1 MKWFPANVAGALI
14 AAFSLTILPGCKR
27 PDETVKS
34 DLGEAGYRM
43 TADDWF
49 RASRG
54 NDVEA
59 LKKFT
64 AADFPPE
71 TKNAAGD
78 SALHEAAAGGA
89 EEAANY
95 LLNRGLAVDLVGAS
109 GRTPLMAAVVADQ
122 TQMVRWLLRQ
132 GADPLLK
139 DAEGFKPLMLA
150 VREGSAG
157 SVAELAAYDRGE
169 LDAALLLAALVGR
182 ADVIDALTNFGASI
196 YARMEDGRTPL
207 MIAAENGHAEATQ
220 ILLEIGSS
228 RFTTDAV
235 GRTAAD
241 IATAA
246 GHLEIAAQIS
256 RDPLPEELA
265 LETPEELAGEM
276 DAYVDT
282 ALLLSHK
289 VTPNVVSEPRDPSG
303 PIQGAILSA
312 KVVSVVDTPPGRPP
326 VEGEAF
332 AMPPLVMRHYREK
345 EIPMAVKSVQGDT
358 ATVRLAGANPREV
371 KVRAGETIPGSDL
384 VVVRV
389 RRRMEDSKLTLGQP
403 AEISVVEVRDA
414 SSGTTREWIS
424 GVPSSA
430 HDPVALVEDSA
441 TGKRYLASPGQ
452 RFSGA
457 DGAEYVISD
466 VRPNQ
471 MVIREEATG
480 AVRTIPLRGPR
491 G

>member
-1 MKWFPANVAGALI
+1 MKRFPGKVAGALVTVV
-14 AAFSLTILPGCKR
+14 SLTILPGCKR

-34 DLGEAGYRM
+34 DLGEAGYQM
-43 TADDWF
+43 TAEDWF

-54 NDVEA
+54 NDVQA

-64 AADFPPE
+64 AADFPLE
-71 TKNAAGD
+71 TKNEAGD

-89 EEAANY
+89 EEAADY
-95 LLNRGLAVDLVGAS
+95 LLNRGLAVDLAGAS
-109 GRTPLMAAVVADQ
+109 GRTPLMAAVIADQ
-122 TQMVRWLLRQ
+122 TEMVRWLLRQ
-132 GADPLLK
+132 GADPGIK

-157 SVAELAAYDRGE
+157 SVGELAAYDRGE
-169 LDAALLLAALVGR
+169 LDPALLLAALVGR
-182 ADVIDALTNFGASI
+182 ADVIDALTNYGASV

-207 MIAAENGHAEATQ
+207 MIAAQNGHAEAVE
-220 ILLEIGSS
+220 ILLDIGSS
-228 RFTTDAV
+228 RFTTDAE

-246 GHLEIAAQIS
+246 GHAEIAALIA
-256 RDPLPEELA
+256 RDPLPEELT

-276 DAYVDT
+276 DAFVDT
-282 ALLLSHK
+282 ALLLSSK
-289 VTPNVVSEPRDPSG
+289 EAPDAVPEAREAST

-312 KVVSVVDTPPGRPP
+312 PVATADTPPGRPP
-326 VEGEAF
+326 VAAETF
-332 AMPPLVMRHYREK
+332 SMPPLVMRHYREK
-345 EIPMAVKSVQGDT
+345 EIPVAVKSVQGDT
-358 ATVRLAGANPREV
+358 ATVRIAGATPREV

-389 RRRMEDSKLTLGQP
+389 RRRMEDSKVNLGQP
-403 AEISVVEVRDA
+403 AEISVVEIRDA

-441 TGKRYLASPGQ
+441 TGRRYLASPGQ

-471 MVIREEATG
+471 MVIRDEATG